1 MLEFVNFYS
10 ITLTIATIVLIL
22 ALAFVGWAM
31 TKSKDQVKFPQLQN
45 TCPDNWTIENGMCVQ
60 PVSDSINHGNQ
71 TLQEAQSSAT
81 FKITTPGID
90 GNKFDPN
97 DAGWSAAGNAAC
109 AKKKW
114 ASDLNIAWDTIT
126 NSNYC

>member
-1 MLEFVNFYS
+1 MLEFANFYS

-45 TCPDNWTIENGMCVQ
+45 TCPDNWTIDVNGMCEQ
-60 PVSDSINHGNQ
+60 PESGSINRGNKS
-71 TLQEAQSSAT
+71 LSDAAPP
-81 FKITTPGID
+81 ITTPGLSD
-90 GNKFDPN
+90 DKERFDPN
-97 DAGWSAAGNAAC
+97 HAGWSAAGNAAC

-114 ASDLNIAWDTIT
+114 ASDLNIAWDTIS

>member
-1 MLEFVNFYS
+1 MLEFANFYS

-45 TCPDNWTIENGMCVQ
+45 TCPDNWTVDGSGNCVQ
-60 PVSDSINHGNQ
+60 PTGINMGNK
-71 TLQEAQSSAT
+71 TLQEAKNATPPITTHGLDSSA
-81 FKITTPGID
+81 D
-90 GNKFDPN
+90 KFDPN
-97 DAGWSAAGNAAC
+97 HAGWSAAGNAVC

-114 ASDLNIAWDTIT
+114 ASDLNIAWDTIS

>member
-1 MLEFVNFYS
+1 MLEFANFYS
-10 ITLTIATIVLIL
+10 ITLTIATIILIL

-45 TCPDNWTIENGMCVQ
+45 TCPDNWTIDVNGMCEQ
-60 PVSDSINHGNQ
+60 PDSGSINYGN
-71 TLQEAQSSAT
+71 AMPS
-81 FKITTPGID
+81 TTPGI
-90 GNKFDPN
+90 NETKFDPN
-97 DAGWSAAGNAAC
+97 HAGWSAAGNAAC

>member
-1 MLEFVNFYS
+1 MLEFANFYS
-10 ITLTIATIVLIL
+10 ITLTIATIILIL

-45 TCPDNWTIENGMCVQ
+45 TCPDNWTVDGSGNCVQ
-60 PVSDSINHGNQ
+60 PTGINMGNK
-71 TLQEAQSSAT
+71 TLDTALSAT
-81 FKITTPGID
+81 PKITTPGLSD
-90 GNKFDPN
+90 DKKMFDPN